1 MSGYSLNW
9 RESRLTVVYR
19 TEGDIIRDNLRFY
32 SWHTMVFQFL
42 FQYLLRMQMHKII
55 SRRD

>member
-9 RESRLTVVYR
+9 RESSLTVVYR
-19 TEGDIIRDNLRFY
+19 TEEDIIRDNLRFY
-32 SWHTMVFQFL
+32 SWHTMVFQSL